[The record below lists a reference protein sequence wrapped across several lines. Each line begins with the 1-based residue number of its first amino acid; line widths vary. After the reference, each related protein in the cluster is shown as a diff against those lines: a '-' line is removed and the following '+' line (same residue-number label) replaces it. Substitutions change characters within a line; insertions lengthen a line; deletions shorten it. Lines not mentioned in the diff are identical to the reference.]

1 MNSAEIKKPP
11 VAPKPKFVVGHKL
24 VPPPVAPKPDV
35 VLGDILQP
43 TKKTKPAI
51 APKPKVPKCSSFPDV
66 KTAQPSLPKNSKS
79 LETDQDNSSE
89 YLVNLNYKNGAPSG
103 NTAYIISVCSCNFEC
118 IHKYGNNTYNNSTI
132 FEQLENLQNIDLG
145 EKPASSLNPKTIL
158 DSHNEKF
165 IHKNRVVLKTNFTE
179 EKLKGV
185 LTSSVPPNNGHVRQK
200 PVNKLE
206 NNGIKIELT
215 DFVQSSSSLEAI
227 TVSSNTHTNINEV
240 IPEISETPLEKV
252 DTDDL
257 CPDIGSKEGD
267 GSPASFGTEGV
278 PSTKALPVPK
288 PRKLRVP
295 CLVRQAGIDLPVEGI
310 KGLETSKCD
319 SAGLSE
325 CGFRKTAKINVLVQ
339 SVSYNNQE
347 MPVVHKSDITTSV
360 AEKIY
365 LANESSDSK
374 ELIPQNILS
383 QVPNEISQPEE
394 NVRHSLDCSTVCSV
408 QTVVDDTGILTASD
422 NKTCFIRCNNFSMS
436 LPKQLKLSCNQHLP
450 AFNSLDSSQRKEDK
464 DAHFKNESSLK
475 IIPKKPQR
483 HSLPAAGLLK
493 KAASDEC
500 VEKRTCFLN
509 EETLSETVLEGQR
522 VRHLSAKVQ
531 STLLSC
537 GVPKS
542 SLEKPIWK
550 LPHPILPFSG
560 SPEALKNTKSSKSN
574 DLPCVVTKPRAK
586 SLSSVDMDRINKP
599 QRETQKKSSLKKF
612 LNMKLSV
619 CIIKSDFQRFLAK
632 GSQSAD
638 NTAVTFSSREG
649 CGKNWNV
656 TCATSGKKTKPSK
669 AHSIEKCS
677 PPSQKGKQISR
688 SRNEMPADQ
697 TPLSVDE
704 QPSTLH
710 GHLNSFSHDLTP
722 EYENV
727 SHYEA
732 ITDYE
737 NLSFALTEKNA
748 CFEWQNSSNIEDH
761 DTSIYEVEEVYE
773 ATRSYSKFSR

>member
-1 MNSAEIKKPP
+1 MQEREIKKPP

-408 QTVVDDTGILTASD
+408 QTVVDDTG
-422 NKTCFIRCNNFSMS
+422 
-436 LPKQLKLSCNQHLP
+436 
-450 AFNSLDSSQRKEDK
+450 
-464 DAHFKNESSLK
+464 
-475 IIPKKPQR
+475 
-483 HSLPAAGLLK
+483 
-493 KAASDEC
+493 
-500 VEKRTCFLN
+500 
-509 EETLSETVLEGQR
+509 
-522 VRHLSAKVQ
+522 
-531 STLLSC
+531 
-537 GVPKS
+537 
-542 SLEKPIWK
+542 
-550 LPHPILPFSG
+550 

-619 CIIKSDFQRFLAK
+619 CIIKK
-632 GSQSAD
+632 
-638 NTAVTFSSREG
+638 
-649 CGKNWNV
+649 
-656 TCATSGKKTKPSK
+656 
-669 AHSIEKCS
+669 
-677 PPSQKGKQISR
+677 
-688 SRNEMPADQ
+688 
-697 TPLSVDE
+697 
-704 QPSTLH
+704 
-710 GHLNSFSHDLTP
+710 
-722 EYENV
+722 YENV